1 MQNALSVSK
10 TGSVLYLREAWQLRK
25 NCEGKIMAYERKCKK
40 IHENSL
46 VSDGNKMVNS
56 LEGDISISTPE
67 SDITRK
73 MQLFG
78 CKCKMSDSK
87 KMRSLPSKSKVTKSL
102 PNRKYYNPRMRRS
115 NVIDRESMFPSVCL
129 FEL

>member
-1 MQNALSVSK
+1 MK
-10 TGSVLYLREAWQLRK
+10 
-25 NCEGKIMAYERKCKK
+25 ERLWRTKENVKK

-46 VSDGNKMVNS
+46 VSDGNKMVNL
-56 LEGDISISTPE
+56 LEGAAKKISTPE
-67 SDITRK
+67 SDIPRK

-115 NVIDRESMFPSVCL
+115 NVIDRESMFPCVCL